1 MKYEKELLE
10 VIRSSKDKEAL
21 ISFARQLCESL
32 LLSQLEERMPSDHPS
47 VS

>member
-1 MKYEKELLE
+1 MKHEKELLE

-32 LLSQLEERMPSDHPS
+32 LLSRPE
-47 VS
+47 